1 MGCFL
6 RILAGKP
13 LALTPLGPRVTV
25 APWAVDR
32 RPGQREGGLSMFAR
46 FIAAMVVVLAM
57 SAPAWAA
64 SDRKDLQVAHD
75 VSRQVLTYPQFSIFD
90 SVHMQVDNGVVT
102 LTGKVTMPY
111 KKNDIEKR
119 VGKIDGVH
127 QVVNKITVLPV
138 STFDD
143 ELRFRI
149 ARAIYGNSNFWNYGS
164 MANPPIHIIVE
175 NGHVTLDGVVNS
187 NTDRMLAR
195 SIASSFGAFSVTND
209 LKTDAEVEQEL
220 EHL

>member
-1 MGCFL
+1 
-6 RILAGKP
+6 
-13 LALTPLGPRVTV
+13 
-25 APWAVDR
+25 
-32 RPGQREGGLSMFAR
+32 MFAR
-46 FIAAMVVVLAM
+46 FIATVTVVLAL

-64 SDRKDLQVAHD
+64 DRTDLQVARD
-75 VSRQVLTYPQFSIFD
+75 VSKQVLTYPQFSIFD
-90 SVHMQVDNGVVT
+90 TVHMQINEGVVT

-111 KKNDIEKR
+111 KKNDLAKR
-119 VGKIDGVH
+119 LAKVDGVR
-127 QVVNKITVLPV
+127 QVINQITVLPV
-138 STFDD
+138 SQFDD

-164 MANPPIHIIVE
+164 MVNPPIHVIVE

-187 NTDRMLAR
+187 NIDRMLAR

-209 LKTDAEVEQEL
+209 LKTDAEMEEEP